1 MSTSIKD
8 MLGTVESIFTA
19 TQKVVDGLDD
29 GARLQVGDLSQ
40 TVGLSLGMDPKDI
53 LGFVSYYTHNIE
65 PVAHVRRG
73 KNGGLIKGARVVKK
87 SKVQT
92 TVQS

>member
-8 MLGTVESIFTA
+8 MLGTVETIFTA

-29 GARLQVGDLSQ
+29 QARVGIADLAQ
-40 TVGLSLGMDPKDI
+40 NVGLATGMDPKEI
-53 LGFVSYYTHNIE
+53 LGFVNYYAHNIE

-73 KNGGLIKGARVVKK
+73 KKGGLIKGARVIKK
-87 SKVQT
+87 AKTQE
-92 TVQS
+92 